1 MKHSNKNKILV
12 YLNSNFITLGLIK
25 SLKELHDCELY
36 ALVDCNNNVKQFFE
50 KQSFVKFEKVWFYR
64 DYVNYNETEI
74 DLEFLKKF
82 ENKHKLQLWQIILND
97 RFFYSYNEYYTFNY
111 SEILTI
117 LSKECKLFEQIFNDI
132 NPDFTIVKQTD
143 LQQNDLLQ
151 KLCIAKKIPVLTLHG
166 TRFAKRCIISQHFED
181 IDEKQSIIKNDSK
194 SLEELQNLVSG
205 ISKQTSERLDK
216 KGLPTSGPPTFTK
229 RLRIGF
235 KYLTLIRNSQEHF
248 AYKGRNFTN
257 IVTKNLS
264 FFLGTIRKKNF
275 LKKHSIHKIDY
286 QIPYVYF
293 PLHLEPERI
302 VSIHAPYYGNQLE
315 LIKHIAKSIPIDHI
329 LYVKDHPAMSQFG
342 YRTISFYKE
351 ILKLHNVKLIY
362 ESVSSEILIK
372 NSKLVITI
380 SGTSGLEA
388 SFFGIPVIAFG
399 DVIYS
404 EISTVTR
411 IKNLEELPNII
422 NDSLKKT
429 YSLSELNKFTDYF
442 LNHSFEFDLIELEE
456 KTYSDLW
463 YEGILDVD
471 ISEQK
476 MIQHHTDNQKQYEI
490 LAREYVK
497 KIKYFEQI
505 S

>member
-1 MKHSNKNKILV
+1 LLTSKKNKILV
-12 YLNSNFITLGLIK
+12 YLNSEFITLGLVK
-25 SLKELHDCELY
+25 SLKQLHNCELY
-36 ALVDCNNNVKQFFE
+36 AIVDCNNDVKQFFE
-50 KQSFVKFEKVWFYR
+50 KQNFVKFEKIWFYR
-64 DYVNYNETEI
+64 DHVNYNKTEF

-82 ENKHKLQLWQIILND
+82 ENDYKLQLWQIILND

-117 LSKECKLFEQIFNDI
+117 LSKECKLFQEIFDQV
-132 NPDFTIVKQTD
+132 NPDFIIIKLSD

-151 KLCIAKKIPVLTLHG
+151 KLCIAKKIPVLTLVG
-166 TRFAKRCIISQHFED
+166 SRFKNRCYISQHFD
-181 IDEKQSIIKNDSK
+181 GIDEKQSSIENDPK
-194 SLEELQNLVSG
+194 SLEELQNLVRG

-229 RLRIGF
+229 RLRIGL
-235 KYLTLIRNSQEHF
+235 KYLTLIRNSQDHF

-257 IVTKNLS
+257 IVTKNIS
-264 FFLGTIRKKNF
+264 FFLSMNRKKNF
-275 LKKHSIHKIDY
+275 LKTHSTNKINY
-286 QIPYVYF
+286 KIPYVYF

-315 LIKHIAKSIPIDHI
+315 LIKHIAKSIPIDYL

-342 YRTISFYKE
+342 YRKISFYKE
-351 ILKLHNVKLIY
+351 ILKLHNVKLIS
-362 ESVSSEILIK
+362 ESVSSEMLIK
-372 NSKLVITI
+372 NSKLVVTI
-380 SGTSGLEA
+380 AGTSGLEA
-388 SFFGIPVIAFG
+388 SFFGIPTIAFA
-399 DVIYS
+399 DEMHS
-404 EISTVTR
+404 ALPNVTR

-429 YSLSELNKFTDYF
+429 CSLSEINKFTNYF
-442 LNHSFEFDLIELEE
+442 LNNSFEFDLIQLEE

-463 YEGILDVD
+463 YEGVLDVD